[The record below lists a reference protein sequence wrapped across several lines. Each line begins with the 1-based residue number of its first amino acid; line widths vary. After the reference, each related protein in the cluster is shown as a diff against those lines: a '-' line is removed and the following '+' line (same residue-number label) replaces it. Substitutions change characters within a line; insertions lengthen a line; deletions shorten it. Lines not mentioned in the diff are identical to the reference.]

1 MFEEQ
6 YTKEHPV
13 PKPDLKAQTAV
24 SSRTVPAASS
34 NPAIQQVQQLQPQQ
48 VFTTQQVTYTAG
60 QPGIVRNQ
68 TIVTRPQQT
77 IVSAPQQQT
86 IITGPAQ
93 QGVRQPVMIRQ
104 IAGQPQRT
112 GSPITLTQEQIHA
125 LQRSGSPVTIV
136 RKSGSPAPVAV
147 QQPVSHGNVIMSAPQ
162 ATTQG
167 NVIYTT
173 QPGAGTPGSQAKKI
187 TVIRT
192 TPGGGVQ
199 KVIAMPP
206 GGNAPQVVSSGAV
219 QSPAVSNVVR
229 QAIDSSTG
237 KKVHVVT
244 LSPKVLQTSTG
255 PKKVTITKVQHT
267 SRVPQ
272 NIVQAST
279 PTVIGNGPQTIL
291 KGATPIVTSSTPV
304 PNPGRIVQN
313 PSGQRFTVTRTS
325 DGQIQIVRPAGVQ
338 VVRQQTPGAVQV
350 IRQQQSPTVIQS
362 PGLIQH
368 RPTVVQQSNMLDT
381 GQTGL
386 ATTPHRTVSTGQRI
400 LIPATSGSSSF
411 QVSTPQNQSGTSRI
425 ISMPTPQQT
434 ITSQV
439 CLP

>member
-6 YTKEHPV
+6 YTKEHPA
-13 PKPDLKAQTAV
+13 PKPQPTHKVTPGAAVSRVMPAV
-24 SSRTVPAASS
+24 SSRPG
-34 NPAIQQVQQLQPQQ
+34 IQQVQPQQ
-48 VFTTQQVTYTAG
+48 VITTQPVTYAG
-60 QPGIVRNQ
+60 QQGIVRNQ
-68 TIVTRPQQT
+68 TIITRPQQT

-86 IITGPAQ
+86 IITGPTQ
-93 QGVRQPVMIRQ
+93 HGVRQPVVIRQ
-104 IAGQPQRT
+104 LAGQPQRT
-112 GSPITLTQEQIHA
+112 GSPITLTQEQLQA

-136 RKSGSPAPVAV
+136 RKSGSPAPVAI
-147 QQPVSHGNVIMSAPQ
+147 QQPVTHGNVIMSAPQ
-162 ATTQG
+162 TTTQG

-173 QPGAGTPGSQAKKI
+173 QSVAGTPASQAKKI

-206 GGNAPQVVSSGAV
+206 GGNTSQVVSSGVA
-219 QSPAVSNVVR
+219 QSPGVSNVVR
-229 QAIDSSTG
+229 QAIDSNTG

-304 PNPGRIVQN
+304 QNPGRIVQN

-338 VVRQQTPGAVQV
+338 VVRQQAPTAVQV
-350 IRQQQSPTVIQS
+350 ASQQSSPAIVQS

-368 RPTVVQQSNMLDT
+368 PTVVQQSNVLDT
-381 GQTGL
+381 GQTRIV
-386 ATTPHRTVSTGQRI
+386 TTPHRTVSTSQRI
-400 LIPATSGSSSF
+400 LMPATSGSSNF
-411 QVSTPQNQSGTSRI
+411 QVTTPENQSGTSRV
-425 ISMPTPQQT
+425 ISMATPQQAVT
-434 ITSQV
+434 NQV
-439 CLP
+439 CL